1 MISIYN
7 ETDTSWF
14 IDTKGEEPVSNIKKV
29 TQLPHAQQGNGS
41 RSVYMM
47 IYNSAIKN
55 MDTLKDALEHAVRMT
70 KPYRVLEDKTS
81 LMFNKKELAPLI
93 SNTGHDKHL
102 AIVSL
107 KTNRRRVVNVR
118 TQEAFFLKYSITPT
132 EFSFIASM
140 NAANSKVAIY
150 LLDEKTKKVTV
161 YEFTQADDRS
171 LVVNTHE
178 VAVEDLGFVPS
189 KKYQF
194 KVFRPRRIT
203 TLVLAHPATM
213 ETVKE
218 RLDATSHV
226 FVEVTN
232 TSFDDTVK
240 GLLDSNY
247 RAVSYAVTKT
257 KREETIT
264 DKKRSKVV
272 LDKLSACFPL
282 VYKVYSDGHIE
293 KVKC

>member
-29 TQLPHAQQGNGS
+29 THLPHAQRGNTA
-41 RSVYMM
+41 RSVHMM
-47 IYNSAIKN
+47 MYNSAIKN
-55 MDTLKDALEHAVRMT
+55 MDGLKDTLEHAVNMS

-102 AIVSL
+102 AVVSI

-118 TQEAFFLKYSITPT
+118 THESFFLKYSITPT
-132 EFSFIASM
+132 EFSFIVSM
-140 NAANSKVAIY
+140 NAPVSKLSVY
-150 LLDEKTKKVTV
+150 LLDEKTKMVTL
-161 YEFTQADDRS
+161 YEFTQTEDQV
-171 LVVNTHE
+171 LVVNTTE
-178 VAVEDLGFVPS
+178 VPVEELGFTPN

-194 KVFRPRRIT
+194 KVFRPRRVT
-203 TLVLAHPATM
+203 TLVLSHPVTM

-218 RLDATSHV
+218 RFDATNHV
-226 FVEVTN
+226 FVDITSA
-232 TSFDDTVK
+232 SFDETVK
-240 GLLDSNY
+240 GLLESNY
-247 RAVSYAVTKT
+247 KAVSYAVTKT
-257 KREETIT
+257 KREETVT
-264 DKKRSKVV
+264 DKKRTKVV

-282 VYKVYSDGHIE
+282 VYKVYSDGKIE